1 MDIAVSSRDDLNQL
15 LAGLNAWQF
24 NERLARLE
32 QSLQQL
38 EFINGTALSLLQ
50 KLVPTIMPAQAQ
62 PQPGEPE

>member
-38 EFINGTALSLLQ
+38 EMINGTTLALLQ
-50 KLVPTIMPAQAQ
+50 KLVPSIAPPESEAQ
-62 PQPGEPE
+62 PGQPE